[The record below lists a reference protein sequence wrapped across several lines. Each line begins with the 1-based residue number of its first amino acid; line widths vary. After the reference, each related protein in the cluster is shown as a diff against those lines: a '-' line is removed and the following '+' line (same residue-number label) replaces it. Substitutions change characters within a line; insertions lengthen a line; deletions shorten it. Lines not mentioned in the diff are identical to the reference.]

1 MQVNENVNAS
11 NLLTVGNVTGKNNSQ
26 KSNDNSTQT
35 DFASFLS
42 PVISD
47 ASKQNGGVE
56 QSDVKNSVKSKSDST
71 TKTDAS
77 SAKTDNGTDKVSTK
91 GKDEKK
97 SVDNNTDDLITSDKA
112 VAQVVNSPEQEDVSV
127 QDELTDGDLD
137 ALFQVLSN
145 ILQNVTEQLDVSMED
160 LNVTL
165 QDLDMDVSDLL
176 SEGGMKD
183 LFLSV
188 NDAEVSDL
196 LVNEDLNVEWNQF
209 EEQMNSLLE
218 EVDFP
223 VEQLQTAAE
232 TMDVVSVMEAGTA
245 FVEEKTDITSENV
258 IRDVDLPFKEDVEEP
273 VLNEVVVSVE
283 DDRPK
288 TDTYTEQGKESFEQ
302 QTFTDTSK
310 ESSKVADS
318 KNSTSVKTESFENPI
333 LQALENAVDNVE
345 DIQPLEEIPISGREI
360 IDQVVE
366 QIRVNM
372 NQDTTSME
380 MQLYPEHLG
389 KIQINVVS
397 KDGVMTAK
405 IVAETEAAKQAI
417 EGGLTNLKESMEHQ
431 NLKVD
436 AIEVMVSTA
445 GFERNNDEQAAYEE
459 KNSSRSGRRVKL
471 SDLEDEEEQDETAE
485 LEKMKYAGSSVS
497 YTA

>member
-26 KSNDNSTQT
+26 KTNGNSTQT

-42 PVISD
+42 PVVSD
-47 ASKQNGGVE
+47 ASKSNGGVE
-56 QSDVKNSVKSKSDST
+56 QSDVKSSVKSKSDST
-71 TKTDAS
+71 TKTDTAS
-77 SAKTDNGTDKVSTK
+77 TKRDKGTDKVSTK
-91 GKDEKK
+91 GKDEKEG
-97 SVDNNTDDLITSDKA
+97 VGNTDNLNTSDNT
-112 VAQVVNSPEQEDVSV
+112 VAQADNSPVKEDVSE
-127 QDELTDGDLD
+127 QDELTDSDLD
-137 ALFQVLSN
+137 ALFQVLGN
-145 ILQNVTEQLDVSMED
+145 ILQNVTEQLDISMED
-160 LNVTL
+160 LNAAL
-165 QDLDMDVSDLL
+165 QDLNMDVSDLL
-176 SEGGMKD
+176 SQEGMKD

-209 EEQMNSLLE
+209 EEQMNSLLAE
-218 EVDFP
+218 ADFP
-223 VEQLQTAAE
+223 VEQLQNAAE
-232 TMDVVSVMEAGTA
+232 SMDVVSVVDAGVA
-245 FVEEKTDITSENV
+245 VAEEEEDFSDENV
-258 IRDVDLPFKEDVEEP
+258 IYNQDEGQP
-273 VLNEVVVSVE
+273 VLNDVIVSVE
-283 DDRPK
+283 DERPK
-288 TDTYTEQGKESFEQ
+288 TDAYTEQGKESFEE
-302 QTFTDTSK
+302 QTFTDNSK
-310 ESSKVADS
+310 ETSKVADS
-318 KNSTSVKTESFENPI
+318 KNSGNAKTEGFENPI
-333 LQALENAVDNVE
+333 LQAVENAVDNIGDV
-345 DIQPLEEIPISGREI
+345 QPLEEVPVSGREI
-360 IDQVVE
+360 INQIVE
-366 QIRVNM
+366 QIKVNM

-397 KDGVMTAK
+397 KDGVMTAR

-417 EGGLTNLKESMEHQ
+417 EGGLANLKESMEHQ

-471 SDLEDEEEQDETAE
+471 SDLEDEEEQEETAE

>member
-1 MQVNENVNAS
+1 
-11 NLLTVGNVTGKNNSQ
+11 
-26 KSNDNSTQT
+26 
-35 DFASFLS
+35 
-42 PVISD
+42 
-47 ASKQNGGVE
+47 
-56 QSDVKNSVKSKSDST
+56 
-71 TKTDAS
+71 
-77 SAKTDNGTDKVSTK
+77 
-91 GKDEKK
+91 
-97 SVDNNTDDLITSDKA
+97 
-112 VAQVVNSPEQEDVSV
+112 
-127 QDELTDGDLD
+127 
-137 ALFQVLSN
+137 
-145 ILQNVTEQLDVSMED
+145 LQNVTEQLDVSMED

-245 FVEEKTDITSENV
+245 FVEEKTDITRENV